1 MIESDLLD
9 EEYDGKTL
17 NKNNEW
23 RNGVEVDEWGRAL
36 RYAILTK
43 TLMMHIILIILQTEN
58 CIYSYQQKISFIYF
72 LPESWPKQRC
82 ALVS

>member
-23 RNGVEVDEWGRAL
+23 SNGVEVDEWGRL
-36 RYAILTK
+36 YRD
-43 TLMMHIILIILQTEN
+43 MR
-58 CIYSYQQKISFIYF
+58 S
-72 LPESWPKQRC
+72 
-82 ALVS
+82 

>member
-43 TLMMHIILIILQTEN
+43 HL
-58 CIYSYQQKISFIYF
+58 
-72 LPESWPKQRC
+72 
-82 ALVS
+82 